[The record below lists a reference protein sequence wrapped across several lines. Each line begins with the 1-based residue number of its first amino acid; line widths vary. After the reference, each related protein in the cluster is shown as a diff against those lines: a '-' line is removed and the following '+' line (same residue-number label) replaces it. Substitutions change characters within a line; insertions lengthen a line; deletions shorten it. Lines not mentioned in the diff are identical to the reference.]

1 MNRTNKVTEYKKKT
15 FQIRPF
21 ISILLLL
28 SFLLLAFSGLMMYLR
43 PEGSIASWTGW
54 NILGIDKKGWEG
66 IHTVFCI
73 LFLVV
78 ASIHLVLNWKPLLHY
93 LARKRALKRG
103 FHRELAAAASLVVIV
118 FAFAVLH
125 LPPASNLMEWRS
137 NIKDGTMVV
146 KVQPPVP
153 DFEKRTLKEISN
165 FLGVSVDYVLRILY
179 TKGIKFAAP
188 DDSLQKVA
196 DQNNRSP
203 QNLFNIIL
211 QGIPDP

>member
-28 SFLLLAFSGLMMYLR
+28 SFLLLAFSGLMLYLR

-54 NILGIDKKGWEG
+54 DILGINKKGWEG

-93 LARKRALKRG
+93 ITRKRALRRG
-103 FHRELAAAASLVVIV
+103 FHRELAAAAALVVLI
-118 FAFAVLH
+118 FTIAVLQI
-125 LPPASNLMEWRS
+125 PPASNIMDWRS
-137 NIKDGTMVV
+137 AIKDGSLLVDIH
-146 KVQPPVP
+146 PPEP
-153 DFEKRTLKEISN
+153 DFEKRSLREISN

-196 DQNNRSP
+196 GQNNRSP

>member
-1 MNRTNKVTEYKKKT
+1 MTEHKNKN
-15 FQIRPF
+15 FHIRPF
-21 ISILLLL
+21 ISFSLLL

-43 PEGSIASWTGW
+43 PEGSMASWTGW

-66 IHTVFCI
+66 IHTLFCI
-73 LFLVV
+73 LFLVI

-93 LARKRALKRG
+93 LSRRIAVKRSFR
-103 FHRELAAAASLVVIV
+103 FELAAAAAMVLLVFGI
-118 FAFAVLH
+118 AVLQ
-125 LPPASNLMEWRS
+125 LPPASNLMKWRS
-137 NIKDGTMVV
+137 DIKDGSIVV

-153 DFEKRTLKEISN
+153 DFEKRSLREISN

-188 DDSLQKVA
+188 DDSLQKIA